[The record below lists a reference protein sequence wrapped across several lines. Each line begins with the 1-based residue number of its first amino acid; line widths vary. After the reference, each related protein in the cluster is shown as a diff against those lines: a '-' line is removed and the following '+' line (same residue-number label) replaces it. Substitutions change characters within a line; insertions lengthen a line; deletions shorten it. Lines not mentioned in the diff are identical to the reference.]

1 HYHLRTV
8 RLMADILAAPD
19 ANLIHRSLLSSRGL
33 DRSLPAMKPDNDA
46 EPIPAGEQD
55 QAGDQQAVP
64 VCPRR
69 HESANA
75 SISLPLAVA
84 RGFVTPS
91 QSAPDLRSP
100 AHLGPL
106 SSRDECSTVCSR
118 CHPMTLY
125 FRKSPQ
131 RAATSQ

>member
-1 HYHLRTV
+1 
-8 RLMADILAAPD
+8 
-19 ANLIHRSLLSSRGL
+19 
-33 DRSLPAMKPDNDA
+33 MKPDNDA

-55 QAGDQQAVP
+55 QADDQEAVP
-64 VCPRR
+64 VLPCR

-100 AHLGPL
+100 ATTHRSPSPALRTRLRACNRLPR
-106 SSRDECSTVCSR
+106 STKAASRQLFMSDLPRHVRLRSEEHTSELQSR
-118 CHPMTLY
+118 P
-125 FRKSPQ
+125 
-131 RAATSQ
+131 